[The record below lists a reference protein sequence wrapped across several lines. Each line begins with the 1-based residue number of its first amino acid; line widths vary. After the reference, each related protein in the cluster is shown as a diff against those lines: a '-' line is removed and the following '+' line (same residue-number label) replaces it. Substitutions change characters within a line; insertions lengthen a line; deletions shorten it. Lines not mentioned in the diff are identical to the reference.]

1 MKKLL
6 LILVL
11 FAAFYAH
18 ARINFAEHRV
28 LSWLL
33 ENSNKYLTGDS
44 SVCDNYADDVEVNIT
59 AKAPRGTWQVEG
71 GKAELCGYLKQS
83 SAALIVMQA
92 STSTNFSNVRIQ
104 PGPFPWL
111 QAKVSYTEKTTM
123 QMAGLPP
130 VNALGENAVVLVRT
144 FSGLKIKSL
153 ESRSTGGF

>member
-6 LILVL
+6 FLLVL

-18 ARINFAEHRV
+18 ARISFAEQRV

-44 SVCDNYADDVEVNIT
+44 SVCDNYADDVEVSLI

-92 STSTNFSNVRIQ
+92 STNTAFSKVRIE
-104 PGPFPWL
+104 PGPFPWM

-130 VNALGENAVVLVRT
+130 VNALGENSVVLVRT

>member
-6 LILVL
+6 LLLVL

-18 ARINFAEHRV
+18 ARITFAEQRV

-44 SVCDNYADDVEVNIT
+44 SVCDNYTDDVEVSIA

-83 SAALIVMQA
+83 SAVLIVMQA
-92 STSTNFSNVRIQ
+92 STNKAFSNVRIQ
-104 PGPFPWL
+104 PGPFPWM
-111 QAKVSYTEKTTM
+111 QSKVSYTEKTTM
-123 QMAGLPP
+123 HMAGLPP
-130 VNALGENAVVLVRT
+130 VNALGENSVVLVRT
-144 FSGLKIKSL
+144 FAGLKIRSL
-153 ESRSTGGF
+153 ESRATGGL